1 MILSPALTLVG
12 KAKPVLKGRKIGALV
27 TDGADGDRLQA
38 LRDALE
44 REGAELAIVA
54 PKIGGVRLKSGKHL
68 ATDMALSGAPSVF
81 FDAVAIFAS
90 AEGIKPLLKNS
101 AAIDW
106 VRDAFGHLKVIGHT
120 SAAQPL
126 FAKASIADD
135 LDEGVIELDGRRECR
150 AIHRGREAAARV
162 GSRGSP
168 LRKRRMT
175 AASTAPASAEVI
187 SLADD
192 RASIRRRLLQRSA
205 RDVAEKAFAR
215 AGDYDED
222 GAYPAAD
229 VAALHESGLL
239 TAVLPVKCGGA
250 GLTGLSLSEVLRS
263 IGSGSL
269 PLGRLFEG
277 HVNALELVL
286 RYGNDR
292 RVELV
297 AEEARAGKLFGVWN
311 TDDANGLRLIH
322 RHGRSWLEG
331 RKVLASGAG
340 HIERPLVTATDENG
354 RRLIVLPKL
363 GVPDRADLSRW
374 TAQGM
379 RASATGAVDFT
390 GVEIEPME
398 IVGREGDYE
407 RQPWFSA
414 GAWRFAAVHLGGM
427 ERLFDLLRRHLQET
441 NRGQD
446 PHQAARLGR
455 AAMAVETAR
464 LWVAQAASTTEAPLG
479 SRAPEQLVAY
489 VNLARL
495 AVEAAALDLMQ
506 LAQRSVG
513 LQAFMRPNP
522 IERISRDL
530 ATYLRQPGPDRAL
543 TDAAAWVL
551 AQPVGAQDLWR

>member
-1 MILSPALTLVG
+1 
-12 KAKPVLKGRKIGALV
+12 
-27 TDGADGDRLQA
+27 
-38 LRDALE
+38 
-44 REGAELAIVA
+44 
-54 PKIGGVRLKSGKHL
+54 
-68 ATDMALSGAPSVF
+68 
-81 FDAVAIFAS
+81 
-90 AEGIKPLLKNS
+90 
-101 AAIDW
+101 
-106 VRDAFGHLKVIGHT
+106 
-120 SAAQPL
+120 
-126 FAKASIADD
+126 
-135 LDEGVIELDGRRECR
+135 
-150 AIHRGREAAARV
+150 
-162 GSRGSP
+162 
-168 LRKRRMT
+168 MT
-175 AASTAPASAEVI
+175 AVSAAPASAEVI
-187 SLADD
+187 CLSDE
-192 RASIRRRLLQRSA
+192 RASIRRRLLQRRA
-205 RDVAEKAFAR
+205 REVGEKAFAR
-215 AGDYDED
+215 AGAYDED

-229 VAALHESGLL
+229 LIALHESGLL
-239 TAVLPVKCGGA
+239 TAVLPVNYGGT
-250 GLTGLSLSEVLRS
+250 GLSGLSLSEVLRS

-277 HVNALELVL
+277 HVNAVELVV
-286 RYGNDR
+286 RYGDHQ

-297 AEEARAGKLFGVWN
+297 AEEARAGKMFGVWN
-311 TDDANGLRLIH
+311 TDDSKGLRLIH
-322 RHGRSWLEG
+322 THGRSWLEG

-354 RRLIVLPKL
+354 RRLMVLPKL
-363 GVPDRADLSRW
+363 DAPRHADLSGW

-390 GVEIEPME
+390 GTEIEPLE

-414 GAWRFAAVHLGGM
+414 GAWRFAAVQLGGM

-455 AAMAVETAR
+455 AAMTIETAG
-464 LWVAQAASTTEAPLG
+464 LWVAQAASIAEAPLG

-506 LAQRSVG
+506 LVQRSVG
-513 LQAFMRPNP
+513 LQAFLRPNP

-543 TDAAAWVL
+543 TDAAAWIL
-551 AQPVGAQDLWR
+551 AQPVGVQDLWL

>member
-1 MILSPALTLVG
+1 
-12 KAKPVLKGRKIGALV
+12 
-27 TDGADGDRLQA
+27 
-38 LRDALE
+38 
-44 REGAELAIVA
+44 
-54 PKIGGVRLKSGKHL
+54 
-68 ATDMALSGAPSVF
+68 
-81 FDAVAIFAS
+81 
-90 AEGIKPLLKNS
+90 
-101 AAIDW
+101 
-106 VRDAFGHLKVIGHT
+106 
-120 SAAQPL
+120 
-126 FAKASIADD
+126 
-135 LDEGVIELDGRRECR
+135 
-150 AIHRGREAAARV
+150 
-162 GSRGSP
+162 
-168 LRKRRMT
+168 MT
-175 AASTAPASAEVI
+175 AVSPAPASAEVI
-187 SLADD
+187 SLTDE

-205 RDVAEKAFAR
+205 RDVAERAFAR
-215 AGDYDED
+215 AGEYDED
-222 GAYPAAD
+222 GAFPAAD

-239 TAVLPVKCGGA
+239 TAVFPVKFGGV

-286 RYGNDR
+286 RYGNDP
-292 RVELV
+292 RVKLV

-331 RKVLASGAG
+331 RKILASGAG
-340 HIERPLVTATDENG
+340 HIERPLITATDENG
-354 RRLIVLPKL
+354 RRMIVLPK
-363 GVPDRADLSRW
+363 VASSDRADVSRW

-390 GVEIEPME
+390 DVEIEPME

-427 ERLFDLLRRHLQET
+427 ERLFDLLRRHLRET

-464 LWVAQAASTTEAPLG
+464 LWVAQAASTTEGSLE

-551 AQPVGAQDLWR
+551 AQPVDAQDLWR

>member
-1 MILSPALTLVG
+1 MTGI
-12 KAKPVLKGRKIGALV
+12 
-27 TDGADGDRLQA
+27 
-38 LRDALE
+38 
-44 REGAELAIVA
+44 
-54 PKIGGVRLKSGKHL
+54 
-68 ATDMALSGAPSVF
+68 
-81 FDAVAIFAS
+81 S
-90 AEGIKPLLKNS
+90 A
-101 AAIDW
+101 
-106 VRDAFGHLKVIGHT
+106 
-120 SAAQPL
+120 
-126 FAKASIADD
+126 
-135 LDEGVIELDGRRECR
+135 
-150 AIHRGREAAARV
+150 
-162 GSRGSP
+162 
-168 LRKRRMT
+168 
-175 AASTAPASAEVI
+175 APASADII
-187 SLADD
+187 SLADE
-192 RASIRRRLLQRSA
+192 RASIHRRLLLRSA
-205 RDVAEKAFAR
+205 REVAEKAFAR
-215 AGDYDED
+215 ASDYDED

-229 VAALHESGLL
+229 VAAAHEVGLL

-286 RYGNDR
+286 RYGNHHQI
-292 RVELV
+292 ELV
-297 AEEARAGKLFGVWN
+297 AEEARAGNMFGVWN
-311 TDDANGLRLIH
+311 TDDSNGLRLIH

-340 HIERPLVTATDENG
+340 HIERPLVTATDEDG
-354 RRLIVLPKL
+354 RRLMVLPKL
-363 GVPDRADLSRW
+363 DTSGRADLSGW

-390 GVEIEPME
+390 GVEIEPIE

-446 PHQAARLGR
+446 PHQAARLGL
-455 AAMAVETAR
+455 AATAMETAR
-464 LWVAQAASTTEAPLG
+464 LWVAQSATITEAPLR

-506 LAQRSVG
+506 LVQRSVG
-513 LQAFMRPNP
+513 LRAFMRPNP

-543 TDAAAWVL
+543 TDTAAWIL
-551 AQPVGAQDLWR
+551 AQPVGVQDLWR

>member
-1 MILSPALTLVG
+1 MTVASP
-12 KAKPVLKGRKIGALV
+12 
-27 TDGADGDRLQA
+27 
-38 LRDALE
+38 
-44 REGAELAIVA
+44 
-54 PKIGGVRLKSGKHL
+54 
-68 ATDMALSGAPSVF
+68 
-81 FDAVAIFAS
+81 
-90 AEGIKPLLKNS
+90 
-101 AAIDW
+101 
-106 VRDAFGHLKVIGHT
+106 
-120 SAAQPL
+120 
-126 FAKASIADD
+126 
-135 LDEGVIELDGRRECR
+135 
-150 AIHRGREAAARV
+150 
-162 GSRGSP
+162 
-168 LRKRRMT
+168 
-175 AASTAPASAEVI
+175 APASAKVI
-187 SLADD
+187 SLTDE
-192 RASIRRRLLQRSA
+192 RVSIRRRSLQRSA
-205 RDVAEKAFAR
+205 RDVAQKAFAR
-215 AGDYDED
+215 AGEYDED
-222 GAYPAAD
+222 GAFPAED

-239 TAVLPVKCGGA
+239 VAVLPVKFGGA

-277 HVNALELVL
+277 HVNALELVV
-286 RYGNDR
+286 RYGNDP
-292 RVELV
+292 RVKLV

-311 TDDANGLRLIH
+311 TDDASGLRLIH

-331 RKVLASGAG
+331 RKILASGAG

-354 RRLIVLPKL
+354 RRMIVLPK
-363 GVPDRADLSRW
+363 VAAPDRADVSRW

-379 RASATGAVDFT
+379 RASSSGAVDFT

-398 IVGREGDYE
+398 IVGCEGDYE

-427 ERLFDLLRRHLQET
+427 ERLFDLLRRHLVET

-446 PHQAARLGR
+446 PHQSARLGR

-464 LWVAQAASTTEAPLG
+464 LWVAQAASTTDSSLG
-479 SRAPEQLVAY
+479 AKAPEQLVAY

-495 AVEAAALDLMQ
+495 AVETAALDLMQ

-551 AQPVGAQDLWR
+551 AQPVDAQDLWR

>member
-1 MILSPALTLVG
+1 MTVASP
-12 KAKPVLKGRKIGALV
+12 
-27 TDGADGDRLQA
+27 
-38 LRDALE
+38 
-44 REGAELAIVA
+44 
-54 PKIGGVRLKSGKHL
+54 
-68 ATDMALSGAPSVF
+68 
-81 FDAVAIFAS
+81 
-90 AEGIKPLLKNS
+90 
-101 AAIDW
+101 
-106 VRDAFGHLKVIGHT
+106 
-120 SAAQPL
+120 
-126 FAKASIADD
+126 
-135 LDEGVIELDGRRECR
+135 
-150 AIHRGREAAARV
+150 
-162 GSRGSP
+162 
-168 LRKRRMT
+168 
-175 AASTAPASAEVI
+175 APASAKVI
-187 SLADD
+187 SLTDE
-192 RASIRRRLLQRSA
+192 RVSIRRRSLQRSA
-205 RDVAEKAFAR
+205 RDVAQKAFAR
-215 AGDYDED
+215 AGEYDED
-222 GAYPAAD
+222 GAFPAED

-239 TAVLPVKCGGA
+239 VAVLPVKFGGA

-277 HVNALELVL
+277 HVNALELVV
-286 RYGNDR
+286 RYGNDP
-292 RVELV
+292 RVKLV

-311 TDDANGLRLIH
+311 TDDASGLRLIH

-331 RKVLASGAG
+331 RKILASGAG

-354 RRLIVLPKL
+354 RRMIVLPK
-363 GVPDRADLSRW
+363 VAAPDRADVSRW

-379 RASATGAVDFT
+379 RASSSGAVDFT

-398 IVGREGDYE
+398 IVGCEGDYE

-427 ERLFDLLRRHLQET
+427 ERLFDLLRRHLVET

-446 PHQAARLGR
+446 PHQSARLGR

-464 LWVAQAASTTEAPLG
+464 LWVAQAASTTDSSLG
-479 SRAPEQLVAY
+479 AKAPEQLVAY

-551 AQPVGAQDLWR
+551 AQPVDAPDLWR

>member
-1 MILSPALTLVG
+1 VTGAGAV
-12 KAKPVLKGRKIGALV
+12 PV
-27 TDGADGDRLQA
+27 
-38 LRDALE
+38 
-44 REGAELAIVA
+44 
-54 PKIGGVRLKSGKHL
+54 
-68 ATDMALSGAPSVF
+68 
-81 FDAVAIFAS
+81 
-90 AEGIKPLLKNS
+90 
-101 AAIDW
+101 
-106 VRDAFGHLKVIGHT
+106 
-120 SAAQPL
+120 
-126 FAKASIADD
+126 
-135 LDEGVIELDGRRECR
+135 
-150 AIHRGREAAARV
+150 
-162 GSRGSP
+162 
-168 LRKRRMT
+168 
-175 AASTAPASAEVI
+175 SAEVI
-187 SLADD
+187 SLSDE
-192 RASIRRRLLQRSA
+192 RASIRRRLLQRRA
-205 RDVAEKAFAR
+205 REVGEKAFAR
-215 AGDYDED
+215 AGAYDED

-229 VAALHESGLL
+229 VNALHESGLL
-239 TAVLPVKCGGA
+239 TAVLPAKWGGA
-250 GLTGLSLSEVLRS
+250 VLSGVALSEVLQS

-269 PLGRLFEG
+269 ALGRLFEG

-286 RYGNDR
+286 RYGDQEQ
-292 RVELV
+292 VDLV

-322 RHGRSWLEG
+322 RYGRSWLEG

-354 RRLIVLPKL
+354 RRLIVLPRV
-363 GVPDRADLSRW
+363 GAPDRADLSRW

-390 GVEIEPME
+390 GVEVEPVE

-407 RQPWFSA
+407 RQPWFST
-414 GAWRFAAVHLGGM
+414 GAWRFAAVQLGGM

-489 VNLARL
+489 VNLTRL

-506 LAQRSVG
+506 LVQRSVG
-513 LQAFMRPNP
+513 LQVFMRPNP

-543 TDAAAWVL
+543 TDAAAWTL
-551 AQPVGAQDLWR
+551 AQPVSGQDLWR

>member
-1 MILSPALTLVG
+1 VTAM
-12 KAKPVLKGRKIGALV
+12 GAV
-27 TDGADGDRLQA
+27 
-38 LRDALE
+38 
-44 REGAELAIVA
+44 
-54 PKIGGVRLKSGKHL
+54 
-68 ATDMALSGAPSVF
+68 
-81 FDAVAIFAS
+81 
-90 AEGIKPLLKNS
+90 
-101 AAIDW
+101 
-106 VRDAFGHLKVIGHT
+106 
-120 SAAQPL
+120 
-126 FAKASIADD
+126 
-135 LDEGVIELDGRRECR
+135 
-150 AIHRGREAAARV
+150 
-162 GSRGSP
+162 
-168 LRKRRMT
+168 
-175 AASTAPASAEVI
+175 PASAEVI
-187 SLADD
+187 SLSDE

-205 RDVAEKAFAR
+205 RAVAEEAFAR
-215 AGDYDED
+215 AGGYDED

-250 GLTGLSLSEVLRS
+250 GLRGLSLSEILRS

-286 RYGNDR
+286 RYGNSQ
-292 RVELV
+292 RVALV
-297 AEEARAGKLFGVWN
+297 AEEMRAGKLYGVWN
-311 TDDANGLRLIH
+311 TDDADGLRLIH

-331 RKVLASGAG
+331 RKILASGAG

-363 GVPDRADLSRW
+363 RALDRADLSGW

-379 RASATGAVDFT
+379 RASATGTVDFT
-390 GVEIEPME
+390 GTEIAPLE
-398 IVGREGDYE
+398 IVGSEGDYE

-427 ERLFDLLRRHLQET
+427 ERLFDLLRSHLQET

-464 LWVAQAASTTEAPLG
+464 LWVAQAATTTEDPLG

-506 LAQRSVG
+506 LVQRSVG
-513 LQAFMRPNP
+513 LQAFLRPNP

-543 TDAAAWVL
+543 TEAAAWVL
-551 AQPVGAQDLWR
+551 AQPGGAQDLWR

>member
-1 MILSPALTLVG
+1 
-12 KAKPVLKGRKIGALV
+12 
-27 TDGADGDRLQA
+27 
-38 LRDALE
+38 
-44 REGAELAIVA
+44 
-54 PKIGGVRLKSGKHL
+54 
-68 ATDMALSGAPSVF
+68 
-81 FDAVAIFAS
+81 
-90 AEGIKPLLKNS
+90 
-101 AAIDW
+101 
-106 VRDAFGHLKVIGHT
+106 
-120 SAAQPL
+120 
-126 FAKASIADD
+126 
-135 LDEGVIELDGRRECR
+135 
-150 AIHRGREAAARV
+150 
-162 GSRGSP
+162 
-168 LRKRRMT
+168 MT
-175 AASTAPASAEVI
+175 AVSVVPASAEVI
-187 SLADD
+187 SLVDE
-192 RASIRRRLLQRSA
+192 RASMRKRLLQRSA
-205 RDVAEKAFAR
+205 RDVAEKAFAH
-215 AGDYDED
+215 ADDYDED
-222 GAYPAAD
+222 GAFPAAD
-229 VAALHESGLL
+229 VAALHDSGLL

-250 GLTGLSLSEVLRS
+250 ALTGLSLSEILRS
-263 IGSGSL
+263 VGSGSL

-286 RYGNDR
+286 RYGNHQ

-322 RHGRSWLEG
+322 RHGRSWLKG

-340 HIERPLVTATDENG
+340 HIERPLVTATDEEG
-354 RRLIVLPKL
+354 RRLMVLPKL
-363 GVPDRADLSRW
+363 DPGRADLSRW

-390 GVEIEPME
+390 GVEIEPIE

-455 AAMAVETAR
+455 AAMAIETAR
-464 LWVAQAASTTEAPLG
+464 LWVAQAASIAEAALG

-513 LQAFMRPNP
+513 LQAFLRPNP

-543 TDAAAWVL
+543 TDAATWIL
-551 AQPVGAQDLWR
+551 GQPVGAQDLWR

>member
-1 MILSPALTLVG
+1 
-12 KAKPVLKGRKIGALV
+12 
-27 TDGADGDRLQA
+27 
-38 LRDALE
+38 
-44 REGAELAIVA
+44 
-54 PKIGGVRLKSGKHL
+54 
-68 ATDMALSGAPSVF
+68 
-81 FDAVAIFAS
+81 
-90 AEGIKPLLKNS
+90 
-101 AAIDW
+101 
-106 VRDAFGHLKVIGHT
+106 
-120 SAAQPL
+120 
-126 FAKASIADD
+126 
-135 LDEGVIELDGRRECR
+135 
-150 AIHRGREAAARV
+150 
-162 GSRGSP
+162 
-168 LRKRRMT
+168 MT
-175 AASTAPASAEVI
+175 AVSAAPASAEVI
-187 SLADD
+187 SLSDE
-192 RASIRRRLLQRSA
+192 RASSRQRLLQRRA
-205 RDVAEKAFAR
+205 REVGEKAFAR
-215 AGDYDED
+215 AGAYDED

-229 VAALHESGLL
+229 VTALNKSGLL
-239 TAVLPVKCGGA
+239 AAVLPLNYGG
-250 GLTGLSLSEVLRS
+250 TGLLGLPLSEVLRS

-277 HVNALELVL
+277 HVNAVELVV
-286 RYGNDR
+286 RYGDHQ

-297 AEEARAGKLFGVWN
+297 AEEARAGKMFGVWN
-311 TDDANGLRLIH
+311 TDDSNGLRLIH

-363 GVPDRADLSRW
+363 RALDRADLSRW
-374 TAQGM
+374 TAHGM

-390 GVEIEPME
+390 GIEIAPLE
-398 IVGREGDYE
+398 IVGSEGDYE
-407 RQPWFSA
+407 RQPWFSG

-455 AAMAVETAR
+455 AAMAIETAR
-464 LWVAQAASTTEAPLG
+464 LWVAQAASIAEAPLG

-506 LAQRSVG
+506 LVQRSVG
-513 LQAFMRPNP
+513 LQAFLRPNP

-543 TDAAAWVL
+543 TDAAEWILERPAGV
-551 AQPVGAQDLWR
+551 QDLWR

>member
-1 MILSPALTLVG
+1 MTVASP
-12 KAKPVLKGRKIGALV
+12 
-27 TDGADGDRLQA
+27 
-38 LRDALE
+38 
-44 REGAELAIVA
+44 
-54 PKIGGVRLKSGKHL
+54 S
-68 ATDMALSGAPSVF
+68 
-81 FDAVAIFAS
+81 
-90 AEGIKPLLKNS
+90 
-101 AAIDW
+101 
-106 VRDAFGHLKVIGHT
+106 
-120 SAAQPL
+120 
-126 FAKASIADD
+126 
-135 LDEGVIELDGRRECR
+135 
-150 AIHRGREAAARV
+150 
-162 GSRGSP
+162 
-168 LRKRRMT
+168 
-175 AASTAPASAEVI
+175 PASAAVI
-187 SLADD
+187 SLTDE
-192 RASIRRRLLQRSA
+192 RVSIRRRSLQRSA
-205 RDVAEKAFAR
+205 RDVAERAFAR
-215 AGDYDED
+215 AGEYDED
-222 GAYPAAD
+222 GAFPAAD
-229 VAALHESGLL
+229 VAALHQSGLL
-239 TAVLPVKCGGA
+239 TAVLPVKFGGA
-250 GLTGLSLSEVLRS
+250 ELSGLSLSEVLRS

-286 RYGNDR
+286 RYGSDR
-292 RVELV
+292 RVKLV
-297 AEEARAGKLFGVWN
+297 AEEAQAGKLFGVWN
-311 TDDANGLRLIH
+311 TDDAAGLKLLH

-331 RKVLASGAG
+331 RKILASGAG

-354 RRLIVLPKL
+354 RRMIVLPK
-363 GVPDRADLSRW
+363 VAAPDRADVSRW

-379 RASATGAVDFT
+379 RASSTGAVDFT
-390 GVEIEPME
+390 GVEIEPTE

-441 NRGQD
+441 NRGRD

-464 LWVAQAASTTEAPLG
+464 LWVAHAASTAEGSLG

-551 AQPVGAQDLWR
+551 AQPVDAQDLWR

>member
-1 MILSPALTLVG
+1 
-12 KAKPVLKGRKIGALV
+12 
-27 TDGADGDRLQA
+27 
-38 LRDALE
+38 
-44 REGAELAIVA
+44 
-54 PKIGGVRLKSGKHL
+54 
-68 ATDMALSGAPSVF
+68 
-81 FDAVAIFAS
+81 
-90 AEGIKPLLKNS
+90 
-101 AAIDW
+101 
-106 VRDAFGHLKVIGHT
+106 
-120 SAAQPL
+120 
-126 FAKASIADD
+126 
-135 LDEGVIELDGRRECR
+135 
-150 AIHRGREAAARV
+150 
-162 GSRGSP
+162 
-168 LRKRRMT
+168 MT
-175 AASTAPASAEVI
+175 AVSAVPASAEVI
-187 SLADD
+187 SLSDE
-192 RASIRRRLLQRSA
+192 RASSRRLLQRSA

-215 AGDYDED
+215 AADYDED

-229 VAALHESGLL
+229 VAALHEADLL

-286 RYGNDR
+286 RYGNHQ

-311 TDDANGLRLIH
+311 TDDAKGLRLIH

-331 RKVLASGAG
+331 RKILASGAG
-340 HIERPLVTATDENG
+340 HIQRPLVTAADEKG
-354 RRLIVLPKL
+354 RRLMVLPKL
-363 GVPDRADLSRW
+363 DAPDRADLSRW

-379 RASATGAVDFT
+379 RASATGGVDFT
-390 GVEIEPME
+390 GIEIAPLE
-398 IVGREGDYE
+398 IVGNEGDYE

-427 ERLFDLLRRHLQET
+427 ERLFDLFRQHLRET
-441 NRGQD
+441 NRGHD

-455 AAMAVETAR
+455 AATGLETAR
-464 LWVAQAASTTEAPLG
+464 LWVAQAASIAEAPLG

-506 LAQRSVG
+506 FIQRSVG
-513 LQAFMRPNP
+513 LQAFLRPNP

-543 TDAAAWVL
+543 TDAAAWIL
-551 AQPVGAQDLWR
+551 AQPVGGQDLWR

>member
-1 MILSPALTLVG
+1 MTVASP
-12 KAKPVLKGRKIGALV
+12 
-27 TDGADGDRLQA
+27 
-38 LRDALE
+38 
-44 REGAELAIVA
+44 
-54 PKIGGVRLKSGKHL
+54 
-68 ATDMALSGAPSVF
+68 
-81 FDAVAIFAS
+81 
-90 AEGIKPLLKNS
+90 
-101 AAIDW
+101 
-106 VRDAFGHLKVIGHT
+106 
-120 SAAQPL
+120 
-126 FAKASIADD
+126 
-135 LDEGVIELDGRRECR
+135 
-150 AIHRGREAAARV
+150 
-162 GSRGSP
+162 
-168 LRKRRMT
+168 
-175 AASTAPASAEVI
+175 APASAKVI
-187 SLADD
+187 SLTDE
-192 RASIRRRLLQRSA
+192 RVSIRRRSLQRSA
-205 RDVAEKAFAR
+205 RDVAQKAFAR
-215 AGDYDED
+215 AGEYDED
-222 GAYPAAD
+222 GAFPAED

-239 TAVLPVKCGGA
+239 VAVLPVKFGGA

-277 HVNALELVL
+277 HVNALELVV
-286 RYGNDR
+286 RYGNDP
-292 RVELV
+292 RVKLV

-311 TDDANGLRLIH
+311 TDDASGLRLIH

-331 RKVLASGAG
+331 RKILASGAG

-354 RRLIVLPKL
+354 RRMIVLPK
-363 GVPDRADLSRW
+363 VAARDRADVSRW

-379 RASATGAVDFT
+379 RASSSGAVDFT

-398 IVGREGDYE
+398 IVGCEGDYE

-427 ERLFDLLRRHLQET
+427 ERLFDLLRRHLVET

-446 PHQAARLGR
+446 PHQSARLGR

-464 LWVAQAASTTEAPLG
+464 LWVAQAASTTDSSLG
-479 SRAPEQLVAY
+479 AKAPEQLVAY

-530 ATYLRQPGPDRAL
+530 ATYLRQPGPDRAM

-551 AQPVGAQDLWR
+551 AQPVDAQDLWR

>member
-1 MILSPALTLVG
+1 VTAM
-12 KAKPVLKGRKIGALV
+12 GAV
-27 TDGADGDRLQA
+27 
-38 LRDALE
+38 
-44 REGAELAIVA
+44 
-54 PKIGGVRLKSGKHL
+54 
-68 ATDMALSGAPSVF
+68 
-81 FDAVAIFAS
+81 
-90 AEGIKPLLKNS
+90 
-101 AAIDW
+101 
-106 VRDAFGHLKVIGHT
+106 
-120 SAAQPL
+120 
-126 FAKASIADD
+126 
-135 LDEGVIELDGRRECR
+135 
-150 AIHRGREAAARV
+150 
-162 GSRGSP
+162 
-168 LRKRRMT
+168 
-175 AASTAPASAEVI
+175 PASAEVI
-187 SLADD
+187 SLSDE
-192 RASIRRRLLQRSA
+192 RASIRRRLLLRSA
-205 RDVAEKAFAR
+205 REAAEQAFAR
-215 AGDYDED
+215 ADDYDED
-222 GAYPAAD
+222 GAYPATD
-229 VAALHESGLL
+229 VAALHDSGLL

-286 RYGNDR
+286 RYGNHQ

-297 AEEARAGKLFGVWN
+297 AEEARAGKTFGVWN
-311 TDDANGLRLIH
+311 TDDSNGLRLIH

-340 HIERPLVTATDENG
+340 HIERPLVIATDEDG
-354 RRLIVLPKL
+354 RRLMVLPKM
-363 GVPDRADLSRW
+363 GTPDRADLSGWR
-374 TAQGM
+374 AQGM

-390 GVEIEPME
+390 GVEIKPIE

-446 PHQAARLGR
+446 PHQAARLGG
-455 AAMAVETAR
+455 AAMAIETAT
-464 LWVAQAASTTEAPLG
+464 LWVAQAAFITEAPLG

-506 LAQRSVG
+506 LVQRSVG
-513 LQAFMRPNP
+513 LQAFLRPNP

-530 ATYLRQPGPDRAL
+530 ATYLRQPSPDRAR
-543 TDAAAWVL
+543 TDAATWIL
-551 AQPVGAQDLWR
+551 AQPVGVQDLWR